1 MPLPII
7 AGLAIAS
14 RVALAAKRVFN
25 LRKKMRRVGSSTKKS
40 NEKKSKMA
48 IQLGKEVKSAGE
60 GLSRKVIN
68 KADQMIRNTS
78 KYRNKSKKK

>member
-1 MPLPII
+1 MGVPVI
-7 AGLAIAS
+7 AGLAI
-14 RVALAAKRVFN
+14 VARAAKKVFDI
-25 LRKKMRRVGSSTKKS
+25 RKKMRRVGSNTKEGQ
-40 NEKKSKMA
+40 EKKGQMA